1 MTSYI
6 TPSSP
11 SSAWAIHP
19 YLGPQP
25 DVIHA
30 IDQAHQAPLTYS
42 PLPSPPSDGASTP
55 RTPPQ
60 PALPIPKSPKRSSR
74 KPLACSD
81 TPPPPTKSAVPNSPS
96 AAQQPW
102 AHPTISTFS
111 ASSSSFNHI
120 HIVQPYPQGSA
131 ASSTGATDLFSNS
144 GIHFVGM
151 GGPSSDGRPPRP
163 ANAWILYRS
172 AKMKVLKEPQTS
184 GQPRRTQADI
194 SKLIAEMW
202 KNETPEVRQYYEAM
216 SDMKK
221 AEHLA
226 QYPTYRFQP
235 MKKADKEKARLEKK
249 AQKERE
255 RAEAALTRSHRSR
268 SRRRQATDP
277 SAADSA
283 QLDGQIAGFPPGT
296 QVLAWGT
303 TPTTSRSTPAF
314 QPYLKPPKRSSST
327 TARKTH
333 TPPEQSQPSV
343 ETPDVKPP
351 SSTVSPSAISGPAP
365 LPTADH
371 LQDWSQTPCSA
382 HPDYSYPS
390 VPSLMVR
397 HKILRHPIQM
407 FFFHAMTKL
416 TQLSLSCNHRQ
427 TLAILHR
434 YCRPGGPLPRQPCT
448 HPPLRRAPPLHRHY
462 RRHSTPTSLPS
473 SRNLGLHLP
482 RRCPLTLTAAQAV
495 SATLNWAN
503 SPTWTSSLAPVDSTR
518 SLLKTSPSL
527 SSRSRRRRR
536 LRSHSISNSM
546 G

>member
-1 MTSYI
+1 MLTNWSFSPLCPSVSPFADIWPAKHTSHSPHHFNFNFSLI
-6 TPSSP
+6 LSKLSCAMPSCFTPPSP
-11 SSAWAIHP
+11 SSWAIPP

-25 DVIHA
+25 DLIEAV
-30 IDQAHQAPLTYS
+30 DVEDPSFSYPS
-42 PLPSPPSDGASTP
+42 LPSPPSDGASTP

-60 PALPIPKSPKRSSR
+60 PALKIPKSPKRSSR
-74 KPLACSD
+74 KLARPD
-81 TPPPPTKSAVPNSPS
+81 TPPPPTKSAVANGSS
-96 AAQQPW
+96 ALQPW
-102 AHPTISTFS
+102 AQPTISTFS

-120 HIVQPYPQGSA
+120 HIVQPYLQGSA
-131 ASSTGATDLFSNS
+131 GSSTGATDLFANS

-255 RAEAALTRSHRSR
+255 RAEAALTRSRGSR
-268 SRRRQATDP
+268 SRRRQAAGA
-277 SAADSA
+277 SADDS

-303 TPTTSRSTPAF
+303 TPSTPHSMAF
-314 QPYLKPPKRSSST
+314 QPYSKPSKRSSSAT
-327 TARKTH
+327 RKPH
-333 TPPEQSQPSV
+333 TPPEQSHV
-343 ETPDVKPP
+343 EKPDAKPP
-351 SSTVSPSAISGPAP
+351 LARLNTASLPPSTVSPSALSGVTQ
-365 LPTADH
+365 LETADQ
-371 LQDWSQTPCSA
+371 LQFAQDWTQTPYSA
-382 HPDYSYPS
+382 HSDYSYPS

-397 HKILRHPIQM
+397 PKFWHLIQLS
-407 FFFHAMTKL
+407 FFDRGEKL
-416 TQLSLSCNHRQ
+416 TRLS
-427 TLAILHR
+427 
-434 YCRPGGPLPRQPCT
+434 PL
-448 HPPLRRAPPLHRHY
+448 L
-462 RRHSTPTSLPS
+462 
-473 SRNLGLHLP
+473 
-482 RRCPLTLTAAQAV
+482 
-495 SATLNWAN
+495 
-503 SPTWTSSLAPVDSTR
+503 
-518 SLLKTSPSL
+518 
-527 SSRSRRRRR
+527 
-536 LRSHSISNSM
+536 
-546 G
+546 